1 MRRRRAWI
9 ETLPFEMI
17 ARPHVVALLASR
29 GIGPIVAVWP
39 STPTEAIVRVIEAYG
54 EAGQPAAL
62 WPMLSDGEGRW
73 ANAGN
78 AGTFVDFVHELC
90 ARLTVTGR
98 APAEIVVDLEP
109 SIDAMRASLASSS
122 SSSSSATSAHMPQ
135 LPGDLRPFVV
145 AQRRLAALCD
155 ALHAQGIK
163 ASSAAPPTVLLDPGP
178 DAREGSARP
187 FQELQGTPIDGPA
200 WDHVSFMLYTSILE
214 GWSRGVLRRGDA
226 RALLGVACRAARERL
241 GERAGASIGAVGVGA
256 FGDEPTYRGVA
267 ELVDDVAI
275 ARAAGVDDL
284 ALFDLGGVISRGP
297 PEPWLDAF
305 VGTEPL
311 ASLPEPSFRLRG
323 VLGAARLAGGVFG
336 ALGRIRGVRRPAA

>member
-9 ETLPFEMI
+9 ETLPFETI

-29 GIGPIVAVWP
+29 GIEPIVAVWP
-39 STPTEAIVRVIEAYG
+39 STPTQAIVRVIEAYG
-54 EAGQPAAL
+54 EAGKDAAL

-90 ARLTVTGR
+90 ARLAAAGR

-109 SIDAMRASLASSS
+109 SIEAMRASFA
-122 SSSSSATSAHMPQ
+122 SSATSVHMPQ
-135 LPGDLRPFVV
+135 IPGDLRPFVV

-155 ALHAQGIK
+155 ELHAQGIK
-163 ASSAAPPTVLLDPGP
+163 ASSAAPPTVLLDPP
-178 DAREGSARP
+178 DGSARP
-187 FQELQGTPIDGPA
+187 FQEVQGTPIDGPA

-305 VGTEPL
+305 VATEPL

-323 VLGAARLAGGVFG
+323 VLAAARLAGGVFG
-336 ALGRIRGVRRPAA
+336 ALGRVRGARRPAK

>member
-9 ETLPFEMI
+9 ETLPFEAI

-29 GIGPIVAVWP
+29 QIEPIVAVWP
-39 STPTEAIVRVIEAYG
+39 STPIEAIVRVIEAHG
-54 EAGQPAAL
+54 EAGQPVAL
-62 WPMLSDGEGRW
+62 WPMLSDREGRW

-78 AGTFVDFVHELC
+78 AGTFVDFVHQLC
-90 ARLTVTGR
+90 ARLAATGR

-109 SIDAMRASLASSS
+109 SIEAMRASFASS
-122 SSSSSATSAHMPQ
+122 AIPVHMPQ
-135 LPGDLRPFVV
+135 IPGDLRPFVA
-145 AQRRLAALCD
+145 AQGRLAALCD
-155 ALHAQGIK
+155 ALHAQGIL
-163 ASSAAPPTVLLDPGP
+163 ASSAAPPTVLLVPDP
-178 DAREGSARP
+178 REGSARP
-187 FQELQGTPIDGPA
+187 FQEVQGTPIDGPA

-214 GWSRGVLRRGDA
+214 GWSRGVLRRVDA

-241 GERAGASIGAVGVGA
+241 GDRAGASIGAVGVGA

-267 ELVDDVAI
+267 ELADDVAI

-284 ALFDLGGVISRGP
+284 ALFDLGGVIQRGP

-311 ASLPEPSFRLRG
+311 ARLPEPSLRLRG
-323 VLGAARLAGGVFG
+323 VIAAARLAGGVFG
-336 ALGRIRGVRRPAA
+336 ALGRVRGATRPTR